1 MKFFQL
7 FVFILLLGATPAK
20 AEVLYALAMH
30 GSPKYNADF
39 TQLDYANAA
48 APKGGALRQAA
59 IGTFDSLN
67 PFAIKGKP
75 AQGLSFIHDRLMA
88 RVWDEPFTL
97 YPLIAE
103 KVDVPEDRSSITF
116 FIDPRAK
123 FQDGTPITADDV
135 IFTFETLRDSGR
147 PNMRRVYKLVSKI
160 EKRDERT
167 VHFEFGE
174 GYDRETVMILG
185 LMPVLSKTWWTG
197 RTFDSS
203 TLDIPNASGPYTVST
218 VDPGRSITYE
228 RVKNYWAAD
237 LPVNKGQYNFD
248 KIVFDYYR
256 DDAVAFEAFKAGQ
269 IDLRRE
275 WDANKWAKGYDVP
288 VISSGQIVKEA
299 LPHGRPE
306 RVNSLI
312 FNMRRPPFDD
322 VRVREA
328 LGLTLDFN
336 WLNNNL
342 FYGLYKQ
349 IGSYYPNSAL
359 AATGAP
365 DEAQL
370 KILEPFRADL
380 PAEVFGPVWQ
390 PPVTGTPNAMR
401 ENMRKADE
409 LLKAAGWIV
418 KDGKRVNAQ
427 TGKPFTFEVLLG
439 SPDDEKLALAF
450 TRGLTRLG
458 ITANVRVLD
467 AAAFLGRL
475 NEYDYDMVLYYWL
488 STLSP
493 GTEQILYWGCE
504 AAKQP
509 ARWNYAGI
517 CTPAIDAVSQ
527 QIASAISRDDLV
539 AHVRALDR
547 LLLWGHYMIPL
558 YYPGVDFVAY
568 RNSIHRPETTPLYGM
583 VLETW
588 WESKTKA
595 PENGH

>member
-1 MKFFQL
+1 MGKIFIRL
-7 FVFILLLGATPAK
+7 FVFILLLGSAPAK
-20 AEVLYALAMH
+20 AEIMHALAMH

-39 TQLDYANAA
+39 TQLDYANGL
-48 APKGGALRQAA
+48 APKGGTLRQSAT
-59 IGTFDSLN
+59 GTFDSLN

-75 AQGLSFIHDRLMA
+75 AQGLSYVHDRLMA

-103 KVDVPEDRSSITF
+103 KVDVPKDRSSITF
-116 FIDPRAK
+116 FLNPRAK

-147 PNMRRVYKLVSKI
+147 PNMRRVYKLVSKV

-167 VHFEFGE
+167 VHFALGE
-174 GYDRETVMILG
+174 EYDRETVMILG
-185 LMPVLSKTWWTG
+185 LMPVLSKAWWTG
-197 RTFDSS
+197 KTFDSS
-203 TLDIPNASGPYTVST
+203 TLDIPNASGPYTISS
-218 VDPGRSITYE
+218 VDPGRSVTYA
-228 RVKNYWAAD
+228 RDKDYWAAD
-237 LPVNKGQYNFD
+237 LPVNKGHYNFD

-256 DDAVAFEAFKAGQ
+256 DDTVAFEAFKAGQ

-275 WDANKWAKGYDVP
+275 WDANKWAKGYNIPAVT
-288 VISSGQIVKEA
+288 SGEIIKES
-299 LPHGRPE
+299 LEHGRPE

-312 FNMRRPPFDD
+312 FNTRRPPFDD
-322 VRVREA
+322 MRVREA
-328 LGLTLDFN
+328 LGLALDFG
-336 WLNNNL
+336 WINNNL
-342 FYGLYKQ
+342 FYGLYRRVN
-349 IGSYYPNSAL
+349 SYYPNSAL
-359 AATGAP
+359 AAMGTP

-370 KILEPFRADL
+370 KVLEPFKNKIS
-380 PAEVFGPVWQ
+380 PSVFGPVWQ
-390 PPVTGTPNAMR
+390 PPATGTYDTMR
-401 ENMRKADE
+401 ENLEKADK
-409 LLKAAGWIV
+409 LLKAANWII
-418 KDGKRVNAQ
+418 KDGQRVNAT
-427 TGKPFTFEVLLG
+427 TGAPFKFEVLLG

-450 TRGLTRLG
+450 TRGLVRLG

-517 CTPAIDAVSQ
+517 CDPVIDTVSQ
-527 QIASAISRDDLV
+527 QIASAATYDDLV

-547 LLLWGHYMIPL
+547 LLLWGQYMIPL
-558 YYPGVDFVAY
+558 YYSGADFVAY
-568 RNSIHRPETTPLYGM
+568 RKAIQHPRRMPLYGM

-588 WESKTKA
+588 WQS
-595 PENGH
+595 PENAH